1 MARAYSYIDICRNED
16 DLIAKGLTL
25 LELTGET
32 QLLENLREEVRKI
45 PLGNP
50 SGIFLI

>member
-1 MARAYSYIDICRNED
+1 MARAYSYIDICRGDD

-32 QLLENLREEVRKI
+32 QLLENLQEEVKK
-45 PLGNP
+45 
-50 SGIFLI
+50 